1 MLQGRGETDVQYE
14 QILYEVSGG
23 VATITMN
30 RPDRM
35 NAMTLQM
42 GGEIRH
48 AMQAASDDEAVRAI
62 VLTGA
67 GRGFCAGADAARLS
81 NSASG
86 KREQEP
92 LPNAGAIEGG
102 LDLPEGFHAK
112 YAYLTTVPKPLI
124 AAMNGAA
131 VGVGLVMALFCD
143 VRIAAAEAKMGTAF
157 AKRGMVAEY
166 GLAWLL
172 PRLVGPSR
180 ALDLLYS
187 ARIVQGEEAQRMGLV
202 DRVVP
207 AADVLQTAQ
216 DYARDIAANV
226 SPRSTRIM
234 KDLVLRAM
242 EQSMDTAQVQ
252 AEAELAAAL
261 ESEDFREGI
270 AAWQEKRAPRFTGR

>member
-1 MLQGRGETDVQYE
+1 MDYE
-14 QILYEVSGG
+14 QILYEVAGG
-23 VATITMN
+23 VATVTMN

-42 GGEIRH
+42 GGEVRH
-48 AMQAASDDEAVRAI
+48 AMQTASEDEAVRAI

-81 NSASG
+81 NTASG
-86 KREQEP
+86 GKEQEP
-92 LPNAGAIEGG
+92 LPNHGAIRGG
-102 LDLPEGFHAK
+102 LDLPQGFHAK
-112 YAYLTTVPKPLI
+112 YAYLSTVPKPLI

-143 VRIAAAEAKMGTAF
+143 VRIAATEAKMGTAF

-172 PRLVGPSR
+172 PRLIGPSR
-180 ALDLLYS
+180 SLDLLYS
-187 ARIVQGEEAQRMGLV
+187 ARIIQGEEAQRMGLV

-207 AADVLQTAQ
+207 AAEVLQTAQ
-216 DYARDIAANV
+216 DYARDIAVNV

-242 EQSMDTAQVQ
+242 EQSMDAAQDQ
-252 AEAELAAAL
+252 AAEELASAL
-261 ESEDFREGI
+261 KSDDFREGI
-270 AAWQEKRAPRFTGR
+270 AAWQEKRAPQFTGR